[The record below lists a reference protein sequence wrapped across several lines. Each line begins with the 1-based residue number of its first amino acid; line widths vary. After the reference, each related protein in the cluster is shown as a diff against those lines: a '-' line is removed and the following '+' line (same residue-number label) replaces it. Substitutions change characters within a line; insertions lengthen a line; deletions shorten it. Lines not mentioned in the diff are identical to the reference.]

1 MSSGFPTKLDSNQP
15 AELQRLARK
24 LNDVARSKFTCATF
38 QLVNNTGADQPVSK
52 CRLDCALYV
61 RKPRRRFFSRR
72 GRLQTELKYPSKNRR
87 RFTQRYNMTKMI
99 FS

>member
-1 MSSGFPTKLDSNQP
+1 MSSWFPTKSNSNQP

-61 RKPRRRFFSRR
+61 RKPRRHFFSRR
-72 GRLQTELKYPSKNRR
+72 GPKHRISKDTYIRLYFFLK
-87 RFTQRYNMTKMI
+87 
-99 FS
+99 FSVRVIA